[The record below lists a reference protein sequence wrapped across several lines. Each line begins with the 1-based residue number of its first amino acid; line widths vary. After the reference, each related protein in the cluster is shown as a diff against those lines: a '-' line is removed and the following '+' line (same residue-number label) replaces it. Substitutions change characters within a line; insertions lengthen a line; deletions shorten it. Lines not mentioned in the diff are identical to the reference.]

1 MIQASC
7 HCGAV
12 RLHVSRKPTQLT
24 SCNCS
29 ICRRYGALWAYYTHR
44 SVRIQSAQG
53 ALESYAWGHR
63 SIRFVRCA
71 TCGCVTHWEAAKGGS
86 GSRMG
91 VNARMMEPEVIA
103 PIRIRRLDGA
113 SSWKY
118 LDD

>member
-7 HCGAV
+7 HCGAL
-12 RLHVSRKPTQLT
+12 RLQIGRKPKQLT

-29 ICRRYGALWAYYTHR
+29 ICRRYGALWAYYTRR
-44 SVRIQSAQG
+44 SVRILGARD
-53 ALESYAWGHR
+53 ALEAYSWGHK

-71 TCGCVTHWEAAKGGS
+71 SCGCVTHWESTRGGP

-91 VNARMMEPEVIA
+91 VNARMMEPDVIA
-103 PIRIRRLDGA
+103 PLRIRRLDGA

-118 LDD
+118 PDD